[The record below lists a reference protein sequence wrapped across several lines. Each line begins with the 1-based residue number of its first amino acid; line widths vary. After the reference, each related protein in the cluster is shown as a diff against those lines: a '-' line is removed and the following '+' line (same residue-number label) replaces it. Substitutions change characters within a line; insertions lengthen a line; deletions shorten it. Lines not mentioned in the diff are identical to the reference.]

1 LTSFVIDASVAIK
14 WFVGEPGSEWAVSLL
29 DHPLAAPDLLGPELA
44 NVLWKKVRRRELT
57 AEEAELIAAAIDAS
71 DIAFHAT
78 RGALAR
84 TTAIACSLDHPAYDG
99 FYLDLALRLG
109 VPLVTADAR
118 LVDKLRGASD
128 PRFAGLVLPLA
139 AVPGVLGR
147 G

>member
-14 WFVGEPGSEWAVSLL
+14 WFVDEPGSEWAVSLL
-29 DHPLAAPDLLGPELA
+29 DHSLAAPDLLGPELA

-84 TTAIACSLDHPAYDG
+84 TTAIACSLDHPAYD
-99 FYLDLALRLG
+99 LDLALRLG

-118 LVDKLRGASD
+118 LIDKLRSASA
-128 PRFAGLVLPLA
+128 PRFAELVLPLA

>member
-1 LTSFVIDASVAIK
+1 
-14 WFVGEPGSEWAVSLL
+14 
-29 DHPLAAPDLLGPELA
+29 
-44 NVLWKKVRRRELT
+44 
-57 AEEAELIAAAIDAS
+57 LIAAAIDAS

-118 LVDKLRGASD
+118 LVDKLRGAST
-128 PRFAGLVLPLA
+128 PVLPDWCCRWPPCRACSA
-139 AVPGVLGR
+139 AAER
-147 G
+147 

>member
-1 LTSFVIDASVAIK
+1 M
-14 WFVGEPGSEWAVSLL
+14 
-29 DHPLAAPDLLGPELA
+29 
-44 NVLWKKVRRRELT
+44 
-57 AEEAELIAAAIDAS
+57 IAAAIDAS